1 MTPSQPIR
9 VVLVDDHAVVRAGLQ
24 YFLASTSDIV
34 VVGEAGDGAQA
45 LVVVNELQPDVVV
58 LDLMMPKVD
67 GITALT
73 QLHEGHPH
81 VRVLML
87 TSFVE
92 GPLIQQ
98 ALQLGACG
106 YLLKD
111 AAGEELA
118 AAIRTAYAG
127 RSVLGAAATQALIR
141 AVRAAHAGRGSDGA
155 RARGVGHAGQRT
167 QQQAN
172 RGACSTSA
180 ATRCGTMCRIFCAS
194 WAPPIGPRPWAWR
207 CSMGS
212 SARPGRSNKGRAIV
226 YLMHRSARR

>member
-1 MTPSQPIR
+1 M
-9 VVLVDDHAVVRAGLQ
+9 LVDDHAVVRAGLQ

-73 QLHEGHPH
+73 QLHEGHPQM
-81 VRVLML
+81 RVLML

-127 RSVLGAAATQALIR
+127 RSVLDAAATQALIR
-141 AVRAAHAGRGSDGA
+141 AVSE
-155 RARGVGHAGQRT
+155 
-167 QQQAN
+167 
-172 RGACSTSA
+172 
-180 ATRCGTMCRIFCAS
+180 
-194 WAPPIGPRPWAWR
+194 PPTPGGDLTERER
-207 CSMGS
+207 EVLGLLVS
-212 SARPGRSNKGRAIV
+212 GRSNKHIGVLLAISRNTV
-226 YLMHRSARR
+226 RHHVQNILRKLGAANRTDAVGKAVQYGLVPPADAVR

>member
-1 MTPSQPIR
+1 MTPSPPIR

-73 QLHEGHPH
+73 QLHEGHPQL
-81 VRVLML
+81 RVLML

-127 RSVLGAAATQALIR
+127 RSVLDAAATQALIR
-141 AVRAAHAGRGSDGA
+141 AVSE
-155 RARGVGHAGQRT
+155 
-167 QQQAN
+167 
-172 RGACSTSA
+172 
-180 ATRCGTMCRIFCAS
+180 
-194 WAPPIGPRPWAWR
+194 PPTPGGDLTERER
-207 CSMGS
+207 EVLGLLVS
-212 SARPGRSNKGRAIV
+212 GRSNKHIGVLLDISRNTVRHHVQNILRKLGAANRTDAV
-226 YLMHRSARR
+226 GKAVQYGLVPPADAVR